1 MNLLPRLL
9 RPLFLAVLVAIPAYA
24 QTPANPA
31 SPPVQRTELEADWVE
46 MKSTDKETRVL
57 CVGNVVLTATN
68 MRLACER
75 LEIIATRIGD
85 EDVAIATLDQFKYLL
100 ATGKVRINQDD
111 REVTCERAEVLP
123 LEEKIILTGDPVLID
138 RSTDII
144 TTGEEIVMHR
154 GQRQVEGKN
163 IRISA
168 PPIKDLGA
176 EAKDAAPAPA
186 GQP

>member
-1 MNLLPRLL
+1 MKFLPSHVCLLLL
-9 RPLFLAVLVAIPAYA
+9 AAFAAPPAPS
-24 QTPANPA
+24 QTPAAPA
-31 SPPVQRTELEADWVE
+31 TLVQRTELEADWVE
-46 MKSTDKETRVL
+46 MKSTEHETKVL

-68 MRLACER
+68 MRLACDR
-75 LEIIATRIGD
+75 LEIIATRIG
-85 EDVAIATLDQFKYLL
+85 EKDVAIATLDQFKYLL
-100 ATGKVRINQDD
+100 ATGNVRINQDD
-111 REVTCERAEVLP
+111 REVTCQRAEVLP

-144 TTGEEIVMHR
+144 TTGEEIVMLR

-176 EAKDAAPAPA
+176 DAEDASPAPA
-186 GQP
+186 TQP